1 MEEKDNISPEI
12 VDEPDFS
19 TPEPEEDLES
29 SEESFDAKISALADD
44 ESSEISSVEE
54 LNADSSAEEPSDSKE
69 LSSAVD
75 DEPNLGTE
83 PEESKVSKIDIEEVK
98 ETMDGDLVDEEE
110 PEEKEPKVSKIDV
123 EEIESDDDSEETP
136 SEPEEKESKVS
147 KIDVE
152 EIEPEE
158 EPTPSEKLDAYIEEK
173 SDKTSSRSH
182 SEDSIR
188 PAKKIKSHTGLI
200 VLLAIILIIGL
211 TVAGVAIVCI
221 LMRNGVIG

>member
-123 EEIESDDDSEETP
+123 EEIE
-136 SEPEEKESKVS
+136 
-147 KIDVE
+147 
-152 EIEPEE
+152 PEE

-188 PAKKIKSHTGLI
+188 PAKKIKPHTGLI